1 MTSSVR
7 LFPSGL
13 LLVVALSS
21 VPPTLAQD
29 AWSWPEKGKNLQVL
43 PKDFP
48 REKLAAV
55 MKGFTRT
62 LGVRCTY
69 CHVGEEGKPLR
80 TFDFVSDQNPNKQRA
95 REMYLML
102 GDINGHLKK
111 IQPSGDQRVNMWCGT
126 CHQGRPRPMTLEE
139 SLGEAYRRGGVT
151 AAVARYRELR
161 ERYYGRG
168 AYDFGEGSLED
179 FGSELLE
186 KGDRDGAIEV
196 FRLNTAQFPQ
206 SSDTWQSLAGGY
218 EAAGQGVL
226 AAIYYRK
233 SLEVDP
239 RNGEALEKLR
249 KLEAK
254 PLQ

>member
-1 MTSSVR
+1 MSSPSR
-7 LFPSGL
+7 LSRLSL
-13 LLVVALSS
+13 LLLAALARSS
-21 VPPTLAQD
+21 SATSQE
-29 AWSWPEKGKNLQVL
+29 AWTWPEKGKNLLVL
-43 PKDFP
+43 PRDFP
-48 REKLAAV
+48 KERLAAV

-80 TFDFVSDQNPNKQRA
+80 TYDFVSDQNPNKQRA

-111 IQPSGDQRVNMWCGT
+111 IEPSGDKRVNMWCGT

-139 SLGEAYRRGGVT
+139 ALGEAYRKDGVT

-168 AYDFGEGSLED
+168 AYDFGEGSLD
-179 FGSELLE
+179 AFGSELLE
-186 KGDRDGAIEV
+186 KGDHDGAIAV
-196 FRLNTAQFPQ
+196 FRLNAQEFPQ
-206 SSDTWQSLAGGY
+206 SGDVWESLAGGY
-218 EAAGQGVL
+218 LAAGQKSL
-226 AAIYYRK
+226 AKIYYRK

-239 RNGEALEKLR
+239 QNGDALEKLR
-249 KLEAK
+249 ELESK
-254 PLQ
+254 PGE